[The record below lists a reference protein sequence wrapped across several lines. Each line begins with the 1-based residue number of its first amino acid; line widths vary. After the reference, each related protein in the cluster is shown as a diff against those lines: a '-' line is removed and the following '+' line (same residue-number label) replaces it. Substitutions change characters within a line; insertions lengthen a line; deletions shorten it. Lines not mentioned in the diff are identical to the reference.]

1 MKTVHD
7 AFVLFRQELQDVY
20 NITEVDSINMLVL
33 SSLLNKSK
41 AVLKAFPE
49 TELTYQQYEQLVS
62 ITQQLKTG
70 CPVQYVLGHA
80 EFYGLIFQVNP
91 TVLIPRPE
99 TEELVQ
105 WIIDTARQKPIKNI
119 IDIGTGS
126 GCIAISLKKHLPEV
140 NIYAIDVSDKALQ
153 VAKQNA
159 LNNNTK
165 INFINTDILTY
176 TGDDLPAMDI
186 IVSNPPYVTETD
198 KLQMHKNVT
207 DFEPHTA
214 LFVPDNDPLIF
225 YKSIADFA
233 VKKLSSPGL
242 LFLEINEGFGKQT
255 VEIINNKLFK
265 NIELRKD
272 LSERDRMIK
281 AEFA

>member
-1 MKTVHD
+1 
-7 AFVLFRQELQDVY
+7 
-20 NITEVDSINMLVL
+20 
-33 SSLLNKSK
+33 
-41 AVLKAFPE
+41 
-49 TELTYQQYEQLVS
+49 
-62 ITQQLKTG
+62 
-70 CPVQYVLGHA
+70 
-80 EFYGLIFQVNP
+80 
-91 TVLIPRPE
+91 
-99 TEELVQ
+99 
-105 WIIDTARQKPIKNI
+105 
-119 IDIGTGS
+119 
-126 GCIAISLKKHLPEV
+126 
-140 NIYAIDVSDKALQ
+140 

-233 VKKLSSPGL
+233 LKKLSSPGL

-255 VEIINNKLFK
+255 VEIINDKLFK